1 MAKTATVSFKV
12 SAEEY
17 TILQVLA
24 AQDGKP
30 LSTFIRDTVDEALDL
45 EAELARL
52 AELMG
57 KTPASA
63 PTRPGRN

>member
-24 AQDGKP
+24 AQDGKA

-57 KTPASA
+57 KTPASLSS
-63 PTRPGRN
+63 N

>member
-1 MAKTATVSFKV
+1 MAKTATISFKV

-30 LSTFIRDTVDEALDL
+30 LSTFIRDELQEALDL
-45 EAELARL
+45 ESELARL
-52 AELMG
+52 AQLLG
-57 KTPASA
+57 KAPAPARAS
-63 PTRPGRN
+63 